1 MKRLKEF
8 EEVEMLSKLRTRLRA
23 LLRRSEMEREMDEEL
38 RYHIEQQV
46 KQNVRL
52 GMGPEE
58 ARSAALKS
66 FGGVEQAKE
75 RSRDARGVRWLE
87 EILQDLRYGA
97 RMLRK
102 DPVFTFIAIAT
113 LALGI
118 GGNTAIFSVLNAVMM
133 RPLPGYQTDRLV
145 IIREKT
151 PYHECVCSPRET
163 VREWRKQ
170 AQSFEQ
176 MEAGT
181 FWSCNVAGNPPE
193 SVQAVITTAGYFS
206 LYRVRALLGRLLYQD
221 DERPGRN
228 RVAVLD
234 YEYWRRRFGGDP
246 QVVGRTIRIDKIDYL
261 IAGVVPEDFHP
272 LGRGRVSFYLPLV
285 FEENN
290 LGFWAIARLKPG
302 VTIDQANAEMAV
314 ISRRLEMADPKENQ
328 GVGAHVVSVLETWVE
343 NVRSILMLLFGAV
356 TVVLLVA
363 CVNVANLSLA
373 RDAARRQEFAIRLA
387 LGASRLRLARQMVVE
402 SLLLALIGGGL
413 GLLMAVCLMPLLAR
427 LNLLNIPRLD
437 EVSVDPAVLAFNLL
451 AALLT
456 GLLCAVGPAL
466 AAARRDVNRALEARG
481 RGFSVRNGARKALIV
496 AEIALTFALVYAAG
510 LLGQSFARMQRV
522 ALGYDPR
529 NVLSFVLALPETN
542 DPTGRQ
548 IVASYDRIAERIRH
562 LPGVES
568 VGIACGLPT
577 GEGGA
582 FNMDVKVEGRPLP
595 PHNGEANVTL
605 SVVSGEYLRLMRIPL
620 FQGRL
625 FDERDDLDHPYTAI
639 ISQSVARRFFPGQNP
654 IGQRLIIERLDPNI
668 RETGESVIARE
679 IVGVVGDIKHA
690 SVTDDGLELLVPY
703 RQNGVRFTAMAVR
716 TSGDPLRS
724 LSAIQREVAKE
735 DKDLPVVDVK
745 TLEERTSAFT
755 AQIQPGVIMFSAFAA
770 LALLLSAVGIYGVMA
785 YAVTQRRREIG
796 VRMALGAQ
804 EADVLRLII
813 GQGIRLTLRGVVIG
827 VALALA
833 TTQLLAGL
841 LYGVSAAD
849 PTTIALATAVA
860 IAVALMACYLPA
872 RRATKVDPLVALKA
886 E

>member
-1 MKRLKEF
+1 
-8 EEVEMLSKLRTRLRA
+8 MLSKLKTALRA
-23 LLRRSEMEREMDEEL
+23 LLRKSQAERDLDEEL
-38 RYHIEQQV
+38 RRHIEQQV
-46 KQNVRL
+46 EQNIRL
-52 GMGPEE
+52 GMNPEE
-58 ARSAALKS
+58 ARSAALKT

-87 EILQDLRYGA
+87 EIWQDLRYGA

-102 DPVFTFIAIAT
+102 EPVFTFIAVST

-151 PYHECVCSPRET
+151 LHHEWSNSPGDT

-176 MEAGT
+176 IEAGT

-234 YEYWRRRFGGDP
+234 YEYWRRRFGGDL
-246 QVVGRTIRIDKIDYL
+246 QAVGQTIRIDKIDYL

-285 FEENN
+285 FEENSN
-290 LGFWAIARLKPG
+290 VGFWAVARLKPG
-302 VTIDQANAEMAV
+302 VTIDQASA
-314 ISRRLEMADPKENQ
+314 EMADPKDKQ
-328 GVGAHVVSVLETWVE
+328 GVGTHVVSALETWVE
-343 NVRSILMLLFGAV
+343 NVRSLLMLLFGAV
-356 TVVLLVA
+356 TVVLMVA
-363 CVNVANLSLA
+363 CVNVANLLLA
-373 RDAARRQEFAIRLA
+373 RDATRRQEFAIRLA
-387 LGASRLRLARQMVVE
+387 LGASRLRLARQLAVE

-437 EVSVDPAVLAFNLL
+437 EVSIDPAVLAFNLL

-456 GLLCAVGPAL
+456 GLLCAIGPAL
-466 AAARRDVNRALEARG
+466 AAGRQDVNRALESRG
-481 RGFSVRNGARKALIV
+481 RGFSARNGARKALIV
-496 AEIALTFALVYAAG
+496 AEIALTFTLVYAAG

-522 ALGYDPR
+522 TLGYDPR
-529 NVLSFVLALPETN
+529 NVLSFVLAMPETT

-577 GEGGA
+577 GAGGG
-582 FNMDVKVEGRPLP
+582 FNMDVKVEGRPSP

-605 SVVSGEYLRLMRIPL
+605 SVVSGEYLRLMRKI
-620 FQGRL
+620 GRASCR
-625 FDERDDLDHPYTAI
+625 ER
-639 ISQSVARRFFPGQNP
+639 V
-654 IGQRLIIERLDPNI
+654 E
-668 RETGESVIARE
+668 
-679 IVGVVGDIKHA
+679 
-690 SVTDDGLELLVPY
+690 
-703 RQNGVRFTAMAVR
+703 M
-716 TSGDPLRS
+716 
-724 LSAIQREVAKE
+724 
-735 DKDLPVVDVK
+735 
-745 TLEERTSAFT
+745 
-755 AQIQPGVIMFSAFAA
+755 
-770 LALLLSAVGIYGVMA
+770 
-785 YAVTQRRREIG
+785 
-796 VRMALGAQ
+796 
-804 EADVLRLII
+804 
-813 GQGIRLTLRGVVIG
+813 
-827 VALALA
+827 
-833 TTQLLAGL
+833 
-841 LYGVSAAD
+841 
-849 PTTIALATAVA
+849 
-860 IAVALMACYLPA
+860 
-872 RRATKVDPLVALKA
+872 
-886 E
+886 